1 MAVYAVEIEGT
12 VDDIIPTA
20 SGAALSV
27 MGMDI
32 LVDQNVQWI
41 DVDNPGS
48 ISTPTSKLTIAQLTD
63 LTKLPNRDAQG
74 FKKGTVIAKGNYDPA
89 DQTIRVR
96 IQSPPANQGAEPFE
110 SQPSITIE
118 PGETVIVGP
127 VTTNAADDFRVNGV
141 KIVLLPDA
149 TTNPRLPGLPPRNEE
164 GFKIKLDTVP
174 INAIASVEGY
184 YGNDNAFHAFIIDA
198 PGDLTTTDPQISIQ
212 RAEARNRGAEYDIK
226 MRGFITVGHLTPGSP
241 RPRVEIF
248 RLDNGQKTVLGS
260 DSPTVP
266 AGAQFARW
274 RFEASIT
281 ALAAPLNVAPGKIF
295 AQYLSAPNQPISDL
309 EVEVRID

>member
-12 VDDIIPTA
+12 VDDIVPTA
-20 SGAALSV
+20 TSATISV
-27 MGMDI
+27 MGMDV

-41 DVDNPGS
+41 DADHPGS

-63 LTKLPNRDAQG
+63 LAQLPNRDAQG
-74 FKKGTVIAKGNYDPA
+74 FKKGTVIVKGNYDPA
-89 DQTIRVR
+89 DGTIRVR
-96 IQSPPANQGAEPFE
+96 IQPPPANQGAEPFE

-127 VTTNAADDFRVNGV
+127 VTTNAAGDFRVNGV
-141 KIVLLPDA
+141 KIIALPDA
-149 TTNPRLPGLPPRNEE
+149 ATNPRLPGLPPRNEE
-164 GFKIKLDTVP
+164 GFNIKLDTVA

-226 MRGFITVGHLTPGSP
+226 MRGFITVSHVTAGSP

-248 RLDNGQKTVLGS
+248 RMDNGQKTVLGS

-266 AGAQFARW
+266 AGAAFVRW
-274 RFEASIT
+274 RIEASIT
-281 ALAAPLNVAPGKIF
+281 ALAAPLNVAPDKIF
-295 AQYLSAPNQPISDL
+295 AQYVNAPNQPVKDL
-309 EVEVRID
+309 EVEVRTD